1 MADGCLDHA
10 TVRLCLLSSN
20 HPLRVSAFWRTF
32 AESVSKGYLK
42 MRSNLRLVTGLPAT
56 EMQKEGRKTDAAYG
70 RDAHKYLTPSQVES
84 LIKASGK
91 RDALM
96 ISLAYHHGLRVSE
109 LISLEWS
116 AIDLKA
122 GTIVI
127 RRAKGGIGG
136 AQHLERHDRAALARI
151 KADNL
156 DARFVFVSKRHG
168 IYRPL
173 SRDAFAKLLAT
184 AGECA
189 GIDRR
194 LCHPHALRH
203 AAGHALANSGRVNA
217 FQLQAVLGHKDA
229 RSTQI
234 YVQGVEGLIKGLW
247 D

>member
-1 MADGCLDHA
+1 M
-10 TVRLCLLSSN
+10 
-20 HPLRVSAFWRTF
+20 RT
-32 AESVSKGYLK
+32 
-42 MRSNLRLVTGLPAT
+42 NLRLVTDGPAT
-56 EMQKEGRKTDAAYG
+56 EKQKVGRRTDADYG
-70 RDAHKYLTPSQVES
+70 RDAHKYLSPSQVDD
-84 LIKASGK
+84 LIKSTSGK

-109 LISLEWS
+109 LIALEWS
-116 AIDLKA
+116 AIDLKG
-122 GTIVI
+122 GTISI
-127 RRAKGGIGG
+127 RRSKGGVDG
-136 AQHLERHDRAALARI
+136 AQHLARHDRQQLARL
-151 KADNL
+151 KAEEL
-156 DARFVFVSKRHG
+156 DDRFVFVSKRHG
-168 IYRPL
+168 LYQPM
-173 SRDAFAKLLAT
+173 SRDAFAKMLAT
-184 AGECA
+184 VGERA

>member
-1 MADGCLDHA
+1 MTA
-10 TVRLCLLSSN
+10 
-20 HPLRVSAFWRTF
+20 
-32 AESVSKGYLK
+32 K
-42 MRSNLRLVTGLPAT
+42 LRLVPDHPAT
-56 EMQKEGRKTDAAYG
+56 VMQKVGRKKDAEYG
-70 RDAHKYLTPSQVES
+70 RDDHKYLNPTQVEA
-84 LIKASGK
+84 LIKASSK
-91 RDALM
+91 RDGLM

-116 AIDLKA
+116 AIDLKG
-122 GTIVI
+122 GTIMI
-127 RRAKGGIGG
+127 RRSKGGISG
-136 AQHLERHDRAALARI
+136 AQHLARWDRQQLARLC
-151 KADNL
+151 AEAL
-156 DARFVFVSKRHG
+156 DDRYVFVSKRHG
-168 IYRPL
+168 IYNPL

-184 AGECA
+184 AGERA

-203 AAGHALANSGRVNA
+203 AAGHTLANSGKVNA